1 MKKITNE
8 EKEKKNRI
16 NWVNSSNQ
24 VHLSNIGFVS

>member
-8 EKEKKNRI
+8 EKEKKF

-24 VHLSNIGFVS
+24 VNPSNIGFVS